1 MPVAIRKQAEK
12 ALAEIENAGSMISV
26 IKSGAQAYG
35 FVQGLLCAGGIT
47 AEQGAQ
53 LSEHFDKAAEKKLKI
68 LSLGLS

>member
-1 MPVAIRKQAEK
+1 
-12 ALAEIENAGSMISV
+12 MISV